1 MFGGCFD
8 SFGII
13 LFGKKR
19 IQENRIQSNQP
30 LPFLSFTRFTRNYY
44 YP

>member
-13 LFGKKR
+13 LFGKKKSNR
-19 IQENRIQSNQP
+19 KTGSNRIQS
-30 LPFLSFTRFTRNYY
+30 FFFFYGFFTRNYY
-44 YP
+44 P